1 MPGCSLSPFQVEE
14 AEVLVADT
22 SGESVANKRRLDLIR
37 QQEQLIQKEAEE
49 KEVEASTLHYFWKH
63 MP

>member
-1 MPGCSLSPFQVEE
+1 M
-14 AEVLVADT
+14 LVADT

-49 KEVEASTLHYFWKH
+49 KEVEVSTDAKDNVASVVNHWVRYIDSAQRL
-63 MP
+63 